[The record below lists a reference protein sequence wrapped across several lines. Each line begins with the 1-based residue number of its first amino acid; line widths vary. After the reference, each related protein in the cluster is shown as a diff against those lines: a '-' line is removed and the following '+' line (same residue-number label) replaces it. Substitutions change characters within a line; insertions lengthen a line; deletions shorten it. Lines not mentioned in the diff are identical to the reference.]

1 MTPED
6 LMVIGEAT
14 PETLTMK
21 EEDTTGEEEAKGTAT
36 GEIITLIRGDRAGET
51 EDIAIRWL

>member
-36 GEIITLIRGDRAGET
+36 GETITLIRGDRAGET